1 MSALKEYFADHVD
14 LLNVYEVRSANGGI
28 DYMIKIDGGYSDE
41 GAEGMLDYHRQEF
54 RRVLKAEGL
63 L

>member
-14 LLNVYEVRSANGGI
+14 LVNVYEVRSAHGGI
-28 DYMIKIDGGYSDE
+28 DFMIKIDGGYSDD
-41 GAEGMLDYHRQEF
+41 GAVGMLEYHRKELK
-54 RRVLKAEGL
+54 RVLKAEGL